1 MNLVKKKNWRSKHKF
16 NNIKMGNMVAVG
28 RRLFGK
34 DELQF
39 RVIVWIQLDAD
50 NKGTLSGESANR
62 VLAES

>member
-1 MNLVKKKNWRSKHKF
+1 
-16 NNIKMGNMVAVG
+16 MGNMVAVG